1 MSAPKRNQNAKNGKD
16 WKDAIKYAIKA
27 YESSDV
33 KRGEALKSLAKK
45 LITKGLDGD
54 LPSIKEIGDR
64 LDGRP
69 AQTTIIEDDD
79 NRDIEE
85 FNIDELQQ
93 MLSDSLREEAIE
105 AKKKEQTNGINTH

>member
-33 KRGEALKSLAKK
+33 KRGEALKLLAKK
-45 LITKGLDGD
+45 LIKKGLDGD

-69 AQTTIIEDDD
+69 AQTTIIEEDA
-79 NRDIEE
+79 NRDIED
-85 FNIDELQQ
+85 FSIDELQQ
-93 MLSDSLREEAIE
+93 LLSDSLRE
-105 AKKKEQTNGINTH
+105 NGIKRHSSDKKT